1 MITELHVQYSSG
13 KRTKKLFTPNIGILR
28 SSPKH
33 SESNRVNVIFG
44 GHHWQVG
51 RKYVLCEVTRN
62 GNIVPGGNISR
73 EVMRN
78 SSE

>member
-1 MITELHVQYSSG
+1 MPHHCTYSTAQVKEPKNS
-13 KRTKKLFTPNIGILR
+13 TPNIGVSR
-28 SSPKH
+28 TSQKQ
-33 SESNRVNVIFG
+33 ESNRVNVIFG
-44 GHHWQVG
+44 GHQSQV
-51 RKYVLCEVTRN
+51 RQKYVLCEVTQN

>member
-1 MITELHVQYSSG
+1 MHLQYSSG
-13 KRTKKLFTPNIGILR
+13 KRTKKLFTQNIGV
-28 SSPKH
+28 SKTSQKH
-33 SESNRVNVIFG
+33 SESNQVNVIFG
-44 GHHWQVG
+44 GHHSQVR